1 MKIED
6 LTQKPPVVPLVTGRA
21 DKPEPAEAQGEA
33 VGKQSAGMK
42 PQPGAD
48 KVDFSGNMSS
58 LALQVR
64 QDQRA
69 SRIEEIKS
77 QIASG
82 NYQVSGKA
90 VAEKMLSKIVIS

>member
-21 DKPEPAEAQGEA
+21 DKPESADAHGEA
-33 VGKQSAGMK
+33 VAKQPAGAK

-48 KVDFSGNMSS
+48 KVDFSGNMST

-69 SRIEEIKS
+69 NRIEEIKA

-82 NYQVSGKA
+82 SYQVSGKA